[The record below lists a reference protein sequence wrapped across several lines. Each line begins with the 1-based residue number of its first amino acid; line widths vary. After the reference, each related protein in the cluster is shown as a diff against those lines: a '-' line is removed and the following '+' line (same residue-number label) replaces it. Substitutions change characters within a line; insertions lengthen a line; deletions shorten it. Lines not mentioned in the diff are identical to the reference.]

1 MCRMPV
7 LKLTRKRCASYLV
20 ALTITRLLSLNKL
33 ISCTIS
39 LDVMSS
45 MGEDT
50 SATSGATLQLR
61 RKAQ

>member
-1 MCRMPV
+1 MPV

-20 ALTITRLLSLNKL
+20 ALTITKL

-50 SATSGATLQLR
+50 
-61 RKAQ
+61 